1 MTELTPFGSVCN
13 VPSRLATASPD
24 DALAYRSMQGTP
36 LPFVEFRAASETG
49 PAPWDGLTM
58 GELEVR
64 GPWVVDQYY
73 KGDPNDDRFTADGW
87 FKTGDIV
94 TIDPSGC
101 IRITDRCKDLVKS
114 GGEWISSVA
123 LEGALMGHPAVSEA
137 AVVAVPHPK
146 WSERPLAVVVLK
158 PACEASM
165 TELQSYLSRQ
175 FAKFWIPDAIEFVP
189 AIPRNSSGKFLKSA
203 LRDQYRHYYD
213 RIGDRLREFSAR
225 TT

>member
-1 MTELTPFGSVCN
+1 V
-13 VPSRLATASPD
+13 LAR
-24 DALAYRSMQGTP
+24 RSKQGPP
-36 LPFVEFRAASETG
+36 LPLVEFRAASEAG
-49 PAPWDGLTM
+49 LVPWDGCTM
-58 GELEVR
+58 GELQVR

-73 KGDPNDDRFTADGW
+73 NGEAGDDRFTADGW

-101 IRITDRCKDLVKS
+101 ITITDRSKDLVKS

-158 PACEASM
+158 PFRQASVG
-165 TELQSYLSRQ
+165 ELQSYLAPQ
-175 FAKFWIPDAIEFVP
+175 FPKFWIPESVEFVT

-203 LRDQYRHYYD
+203 LRDQFRHYFD
-213 RIGDRLREFSAR
+213 AIG
-225 TT
+225 T